1 MTSVPNENEQVRQE
15 AQQQQQL
22 PLTDGLMVLFLLA
35 SFTFMFGKLEGFSC
49 ETKELLSSST
59 WVRHTFG
66 LSGLFAVLVIFTRAR
81 PVVSPPRLVAATFGL
96 YAAFLVACRCDA
108 RFLAVVL
115 AGVVGVLYLEAE
127 RCWRHKR
134 AAEGDASDA
143 SAETQARI
151 ESAQKVIEV
160 GVLVVAA
167 LGCLAY
173 IGQHS
178 REYRGTQWSWT
189 AFWLGSPTCK
199 GDGSPCDAGGCSL
212 ALDLYDGTRRLAGLE
227 AAAAAPAASAR
238 SRRRK

>member
-1 MTSVPNENEQVRQE
+1 
-15 AQQQQQL
+15 
-22 PLTDGLMVLFLLA
+22 MVLFLLA

-115 AGVVGVLYLEAE
+115 AGIVGVLYLEAE

-134 AAEGDASDA
+134 AAEGNASDA
-143 SAETQARI
+143 SSANAETQARI

-189 AFWLGSPTCK
+189 TFWLGSPTCK

-212 ALDLYDGTRRLAGLE
+212 ALDLYDGTRRLVGLE
-227 AAAAAPAASAR
+227 AAAPAASAR